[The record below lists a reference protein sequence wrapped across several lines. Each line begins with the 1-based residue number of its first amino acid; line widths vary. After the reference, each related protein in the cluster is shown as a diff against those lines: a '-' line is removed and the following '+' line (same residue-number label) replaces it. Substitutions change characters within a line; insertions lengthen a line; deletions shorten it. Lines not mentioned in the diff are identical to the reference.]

1 MAGREGLLLPGE
13 QGPKLLPCAAVALL
27 AWKLPAHS
35 HCQGRS
41 HPSWNSAA
49 EQSSP
54 QCCSNHRAGAFCSC
68 TCETSRPQ
76 ATWHVSGDSLVLTEG
91 TLGQVELKHCKS
103 SSWQSREGELMG
115 MASGGGMAV
124 GPLGEGVC
132 RGHCCCQ
139 CQELAKV
146 LLWSRSSGVV
156 WASSLTSKRLSCSR
170 NPDGLCLAGV
180 FPARQMAHPTHPA
193 GSSQHSAADTGVAGA
208 AGAPPPAGRQLPL
221 CPGSQSAHPEP
232 QVCDGSPPGSISA
245 LIQGAQ
251 FIPVPPSSWAAGGS
265 FSALQHPWFLVHG
278 RH

>member
-115 MASGGGMAV
+115 MASGGGH
-124 GPLGEGVC
+124 GC
-132 RGHCCCQ
+132 
-139 CQELAKV
+139 
-146 LLWSRSSGVV
+146 
-156 WASSLTSKRLSCSR
+156 
-170 NPDGLCLAGV
+170 
-180 FPARQMAHPTHPA
+180 
-193 GSSQHSAADTGVAGA
+193 
-208 AGAPPPAGRQLPL
+208 GAPRGGCLSRTLLLPVPGAGQ
-221 CPGSQSAHPEP
+221 
-232 QVCDGSPPGSISA
+232 SPPVVTEQRCGLGKLSNFREA
-245 LIQGAQ
+245 
-251 FIPVPPSSWAAGGS
+251 
-265 FSALQHPWFLVHG
+265 
-278 RH
+278 